1 MEKLKRVALL
11 LIAITAGLFL
21 TGTLLAWIYKD
32 KVRNLVVESL
42 NNNLKAEIEVEEIS
56 FSFFRHFPYAS
67 VAFENVRAKEPH
79 GFETTGTILNA
90 KKLSLLFN
98 LAGIF
103 SDDLKLKKIVLS
115 DASLNL
121 QVDENG
127 NTNYEIWKT
136 DSSGTSRKISL
147 ELEDVVFENVDVLYY
162 DVIKKQD
169 ISFMIISGM
178 LKGNFGSAQYALTS
192 SGNLEHASVKI
203 DEVTYLS
210 DRPCELKVALDVD
223 SDKGLFTFRESGIKL
238 SGLDLKIDGTIQNSE
253 KDVDLDLKITS
264 PGANLPALLSLIPEK
279 FRGDTKGYKYDGKM
293 EFSGSLKG
301 KYDTKNSPLVIFN
314 FKSMNVSL
322 NPEGTPYHLKNMN
335 GTGYFTNRKS
345 IANPVSFLQLS
356 NFSATLEGKPVR
368 ATVAIENFT
377 KPRLDIAVVMEAD
390 LKALSRFF
398 MPDTLE
404 EISGKLFVD
413 AKFKG
418 IAGEKTTY
426 RSSGDIRF
434 EQVAFRLKQKPVSFS
449 GLAGMLHL
457 DGNDLVVDA
466 VSGKAGSSDFT
477 VSGTFRNLFAWLF
490 LEQQKLDITA
500 TLASNQMDL
509 DELIQRDKS
518 VKSVSDTV
526 YRIDFSKELK
536 LQLDVNVK
544 KLKFRKFEAEV
555 MTGSLALQD
564 KVLMTK
570 LLDFN
575 TVGGSVRLKGQID
588 SRPSDSLKIDYD
600 AMLNQLDIN
609 RLFYEMGNF
618 GQQVIVDKNLKGI
631 VKAEVQFRSVWSK
644 SLNINEKSIYAKS
657 DITIE
662 NGELINFEPMLAL
675 SRFMKG
681 ADLRVIKFSTLTN
694 TIEIRNRKIIIPM
707 MEIKSSAQDI
717 IASGEHTFDNIVDYK
732 LRLYLSQLVGKKVR
746 AQNTEFGTIEDD
758 GLGRPMVF
766 LTMKG
771 TASDPKFA
779 IDRKSVEQKITTEIK
794 KETQSLKSILKE
806 EFGTKPAKD
815 PSKPN
820 PPKKQEELQIE
831 YEDE

>member
-1 MEKLKRVALL
+1 
-11 LIAITAGLFL
+11 
-21 TGTLLAWIYKD
+21 
-32 KVRNLVVESL
+32 
-42 NNNLKAEIEVEEIS
+42 
-56 FSFFRHFPYAS
+56 
-67 VAFENVRAKEPH
+67 
-79 GFETTGTILNA
+79 
-90 KKLSLLFN
+90 
-98 LAGIF
+98 
-103 SDDLKLKKIVLS
+103 
-115 DASLNL
+115 
-121 QVDENG
+121 
-127 NTNYEIWKT
+127 
-136 DSSGTSRKISL
+136 
-147 ELEDVVFENVDVLYY
+147 
-162 DVIKKQD
+162 
-169 ISFMIISGM
+169 
-178 LKGNFGSAQYALTS
+178 
-192 SGNLEHASVKI
+192 
-203 DEVTYLS
+203 
-210 DRPCELKVALDVD
+210 
-223 SDKGLFTFRESGIKL
+223 
-238 SGLDLKIDGTIQNSE
+238 
-253 KDVDLDLKITS
+253 
-264 PGANLPALLSLIPEK
+264 
-279 FRGDTKGYKYDGKM
+279 
-293 EFSGSLKG
+293 
-301 KYDTKNSPLVIFN
+301 
-314 FKSMNVSL
+314 
-322 NPEGTPYHLKNMN
+322 
-335 GTGYFTNRKS
+335 
-345 IANPVSFLQLS
+345 
-356 NFSATLEGKPVR
+356 
-368 ATVAIENFT
+368 
-377 KPRLDIAVVMEAD
+377 
-390 LKALSRFF
+390 
-398 MPDTLE
+398 
-404 EISGKLFVD
+404 
-413 AKFKG
+413 
-418 IAGEKTTY
+418 
-426 RSSGDIRF
+426 
-434 EQVAFRLKQKPVSFS
+434 
-449 GLAGMLHL
+449 
-457 DGNDLVVDA
+457 
-466 VSGKAGSSDFT
+466 
-477 VSGTFRNLFAWLF
+477 
-490 LEQQKLDITA
+490 
-500 TLASNQMDL
+500 MDL